1 MDASMVEVAERV
13 PVFAEAQMLARS
25 TANPMELRVRTEAY
39 LKAGHATFT
48 DGPVNFQQEP
58 YLSQHLSSLHICD
71 LQLSGQDVPSV
82 AAWQAELNVRVYQL
96 SSEGAADETEG
107 EVTSCQIWMLPATV
121 LMCSKH
127 AFVPVGSSCVH
138 MCLLCCSGH
147 HALRTCVLG
156 RNFTGFGTL

>member
-58 YLSQHLSSLHICD
+58 YLSQHLSSLRICD
-71 LQLSGQDVPSV
+71 LQLSSQVMHMLARPGNVSPSSIPS
-82 AAWQAELNVRVYQL
+82 R
-96 SSEGAADETEG
+96 
-107 EVTSCQIWMLPATV
+107 P
-121 LMCSKH
+121 
-127 AFVPVGSSCVH
+127 
-138 MCLLCCSGH
+138 LLCSPTANAKPA
-147 HALRTCVLG
+147 HALQNPRMRRL
-156 RNFTGFGTL
+156 